1 MSFQGAVQA
10 RCPKGCEVEV
20 DIWSFV
26 RGDKDAHLRNA
37 LLAGELDLVLCPECG
52 QLFRPESPLVYCDPP
67 AELLVFAFPES
78 YAEEEE
84 RWRKKM
90 SEDLGVMRQAMGAD
104 LPIATEPILLFGLE
118 PLRELLKS
126 EDSLEDEVDVAREFC
141 KGLGLKM
148 RPVLRSHARALGLPR
163 LLPCRPEERDAPMT
177 QKAALDAL
185 DALLAADDALE
196 SYAKWRKEIASKGP
210 PPMPEEP
217 CGRNL

>member
-1 MSFQGAVQA
+1 MSFRGAVQA

-20 DIWSFV
+20 EIWSFV

-52 QLFRPESPLVYCDPP
+52 LLFRPESPLVYYDPA

-78 YAEEEE
+78 YAKEEK

-90 SEDLGVMRQAMGAD
+90 GEDLGVMRRAMGAD

-126 EDSLEDEVDVAREFC
+126 EDSLEDEVDVAREYC

-148 RPVLRSHARALGLPR
+148 RRVLRSHARALGLPR
-163 LLPCRPEERDAPMT
+163 LLPCRPEEKDAPMT
-177 QKAALDAL
+177 RKAALDAL

-210 PPMPEEP
+210 PPMPGKE
-217 CGRNL
+217 

>member
-1 MSFQGAVQA
+1 MSFRGSIEA

-20 DIWSFV
+20 ETWSFV
-26 RGDKDAHLRNA
+26 RGDKDAYLRNA

-52 QLFRPESPLVYCDPP
+52 RLFRPESPMVYYDLS
-67 AELLVFAFPES
+67 AELLVFVFPES
-78 YAEEEE
+78 CAKEEE

-90 SEDLGVMRQAMGAD
+90 SEDLGVMRRSMGAD
-104 LPIATEPILLFGLE
+104 LPIAVEPMLLFGLE

-148 RPVLRSHARALGLPR
+148 RRVLRSHARVLGLPR
-163 LLPCRPEERDAPMT
+163 LLPCRPEEKDTPMT
-177 QKAALDAL
+177 QKAALAAL

-196 SYAKWRKEIASKGP
+196 SYAKWRREIASKGL
-210 PPMPEEP
+210 PPMPGP
-217 CGRNL
+217 Q